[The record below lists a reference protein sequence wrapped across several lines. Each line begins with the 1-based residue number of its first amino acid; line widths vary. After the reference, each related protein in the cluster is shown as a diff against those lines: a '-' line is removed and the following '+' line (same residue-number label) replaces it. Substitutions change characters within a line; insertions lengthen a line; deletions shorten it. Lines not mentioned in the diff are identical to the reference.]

1 MRCYIRFHVELR
13 KTEPPDSHE
22 PKRLY
27 KAILGEAIKRLD
39 QFCESDCNP
48 PENFILV
55 LDQHQERSELITR
68 TAQIMYGA
76 EERRRL
82 IEPLFQGESHRYQ
95 TLQAADW
102 IAGLVGR
109 LGAYWANSTAYRE
122 NQVFHQYFER
132 RLNEVSRRSGVRLD
146 LGRRR
151 GRGAGWTD

>member
-1 MRCYIRFHVELR
+1 
-13 KTEPPDSHE
+13 
-22 PKRLY
+22 
-27 KAILGEAIKRLD
+27 
-39 QFCESDCNP
+39 
-48 PENFILV
+48 
-55 LDQHQERSELITR
+55 
-68 TAQIMYGA
+68 MYGA